1 MENEIILSK
10 QTMTSLEIAELT
22 GKRHDSVLRDIRNIL
37 AQGVDAHN
45 FVETSYTDKSN
56 RQNKCYELSK
66 KGCLILASGYDALLR
81 EKIINR
87 WEYLETNN
95 RQQLPSNYLEA
106 LKALVV
112 AEEQKQ
118 QLVESNQAKD
128 NEIVEL
134 SAVITEMQPK
144 VSYYDKIMAS
154 KATLTVTQVAQDYGM
169 SAKAFNVLLR
179 NFGVQHKVNGQW
191 ILYAKY
197 IQQGYVHS
205 RSIDIVKHDGQHETK
220 SSTQWTQKGRLFL
233 YDELKRHDILPLIER
248 G

>member
-1 MENEIILSK
+1 
-10 QTMTSLEIAELT
+10 MTSLEIAELT

-118 QLVESNQAKD
+118 QLIEDGKAKD
-128 NEIVEL
+128 NKIVTL
-134 SAVITEMQPK
+134 SAAITEMQPK
-144 VSYYDKIMAS
+144 VSYYDKILAS

-169 SAKAFNVLLR
+169 SAKAFNILLR

-220 SSTQWTQKGRLFL
+220 NNTEWTQKGRLFL
-233 YDELKRHDILPLIER
+233 YEELKRHDILPLIER